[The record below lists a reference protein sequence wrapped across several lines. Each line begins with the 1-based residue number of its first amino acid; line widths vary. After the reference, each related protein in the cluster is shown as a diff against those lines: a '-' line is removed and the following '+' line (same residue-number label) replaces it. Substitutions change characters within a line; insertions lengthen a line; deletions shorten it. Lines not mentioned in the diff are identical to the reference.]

1 MKEYE
6 FTSESVSEGHPD
18 KVADQISDAIL
29 DDYLEKDSKSRV
41 AVETMIAKNL
51 IVIAGEISSN
61 AEIDYRTTI
70 NDVLKSVGYT
80 NDYNGFDS
88 ENYELITSITKQSED
103 ISDSLFTYSEKLGA
117 GDQGMMFGYA
127 VNETESLM
135 PLPIFLAHLLMMDL
149 SKLRKSGKYDFLL
162 PDAKSQVTV
171 RYSDGV
177 PVEITKI
184 ILSTQHSEFI
194 HKNKL
199 REIIIEE
206 VIRPSIPPQYKFD
219 IDDCIVNPT
228 ERFVNGGPLADVG
241 LTGRKII
248 VDSYGGSCPH
258 GGGAFSGKDASK
270 VDRSGAYMARYIAK
284 NIVASGMAD
293 KCTVQIAYVIG
304 QPYPVSLYLN
314 FHDTGKID
322 EELLI
327 NEIPQL
333 FDLTPDGIIREF
345 RLNKPIFRKT
355 AAYGHFGRDEE
366 DFLWERTDKAEILT
380 QFLN

>member
-51 IVIAGEISSN
+51 IVIAGEISSS

-135 PLPIFLAHLLMMDL
+135 PLPIFLAHLLMMNL
-149 SKLRKSGKYDFLL
+149 SKLRKSGRYDFLL

-284 NIVASGMAD
+284 NIVASGIAD

-304 QPYPVSLYLN
+304 KPNPVSLYLN
-314 FHDTGKID
+314 FHGTGKID
-322 EELLI
+322 EELFI
-327 NEIPQL
+327 NEMPDL

-366 DFLWERTDKAEILT
+366 DFLWERTDKAEILS

>member
-29 DDYLEKDSKSRV
+29 DGYLAKDSKSRV

-70 NDVLKSVGYT
+70 DDVLKSVGYT
-80 NDYNGFDS
+80 NDYNGFDA
-88 ENYELITSITKQSED
+88 ENYELITSVTKQSED
-103 ISDSLFTYSEKLGA
+103 ISDSLFTYPEKLGA
-117 GDQGMMFGYA
+117 GDQGIMFGYA

-135 PLPIFLAHLLMMDL
+135 PLPISLAHLLLMNL
-149 SKLRKSGKYDFLL
+149 SQLRKSGKYDFLL

-171 RYSDGV
+171 RYFDGV

-199 REIIIEE
+199 RDIIIDE
-206 VIRPSIPPQYKFD
+206 VIRPSIPPSYKFD
-219 IDDCIVNPT
+219 IDNCIVNPT

-248 VDSYGGSCPH
+248 VDTYGGSCPH

-284 NIVASGMAD
+284 NIVAAGIAT

-304 QPYPVSLYLN
+304 KPNPVSLYLD
-314 FHDTGKID
+314 FHNTGKID

-327 NEIPQL
+327 NEIPNL

-366 DFLWERTDKAEILT
+366 DFLWERTDKSELLS